1 MQTMFHVL
9 GTYPLILE
17 SVFELI
23 ATRIKTSSTEIN
35 GVAHILFWLGLYIRS
50 RFL

>member
-9 GTYPLILE
+9 GAYPVILE

-23 ATRIKTSSTEIN
+23 ATRIETSSTEIN
-35 GVAHILFWLGLYIRS
+35 GVAHIWFWLGFYIWP

>member
-9 GTYPLILE
+9 GAYPLILE

-23 ATRIKTSSTEIN
+23 ATHTEATSTEIDR
-35 GVAHILFWLGLYIRS
+35 VPHIVLRLGFHIGTG
-50 RFL
+50 FL